1 MDQRAGRRVAVW
13 LSRGAIALGALSA
26 ALGILAGLARM
37 GWHIPLPHRA
47 QLTVQHGPLLVVG
60 FFVTLIGLERAVA
73 VGRRFLFAAPIAGI
87 VSALASV
94 AGAPALIGRSLTLVA
109 LLCFTLTFG
118 YLLVV
123 ARSVHHAVMFA
134 GALSWFVSSCLL
146 LAGATVPD
154 LVPWWLTGFVLIIT
168 GERLELARALRPD
181 RRIRLWFAASVL
193 LLLGATGLES
203 FVPGV
208 GARLRG
214 LAFLSL
220 ALWLL
225 RFDVARRGLRQ
236 HGVHRFSAVCLLHG
250 YLWLAVAGLLTLVF
264 GHERSGFRYDAQI
277 HALALGFVFSQVF
290 AHAFII
296 FPAVTGLRL
305 AYRRFAYAAPAVL
318 GGSLLLRL
326 AGDLV
331 ADAVLR
337 RAGGLGNALAL
348 VVFLIAIA
356 TGVRRTQRAHSPRP
370 PGSGRLATHPLGRT
384 GDGGEDSDARLPR

>member
-1 MDQRAGRRVAVW
+1 MDQRSRRRFVVW
-13 LSRGAIALGALSA
+13 LSRGAIAFGALAA

-37 GWHIPLPHRA
+37 GWHIPLPHRV

-73 VGRRFLFAAPIAGI
+73 VGRRFLFAAPLA
-87 VSALASV
+87 ALAASLASL
-94 AGAPALIGRSLTLVA
+94 AGAPPLIARLLMLVA
-109 LLCFTLTFG
+109 FLAFTLTFG
-118 YLLVV
+118 YLLAV
-123 ARSVHHAVMFA
+123 ARTVHHAVMFA
-134 GALSWFVSSCLL
+134 GALSWLVSGFLL
-146 LAGATVPD
+146 SAGVGIPA

-181 RRIRLWFAASVL
+181 RWIRTWFVVSVS
-193 LLLGATGLES
+193 LLLGGTVLETFAAT
-203 FVPGV
+203 P

-214 LAFLSL
+214 LALLSL

-236 HGVHRFSAVCLLHG
+236 HGLHRFSAVCLLHG
-250 YLWLAVAGLLTLVF
+250 SFWLAVAGLLALAF
-264 GHERSGFRYDAQI
+264 GHQRSGFRYDAQI

-305 AYRRFAYAAPAVL
+305 VYRRFAYAAPAVL
-318 GGSLLLRL
+318 GASLSLRL

-331 ADAVLR
+331 ADAALR
-337 RAGGLGNALAL
+337 RTGGLGNALAL
-348 VVFLIAIA
+348 VAFALSIAA
-356 TGVRRTQRAHSPRP
+356 GVSRTQRAHSPSP
-370 PGSGRLATHPLGRT
+370 LVSGRLATHVLGRV
-384 GDGGEDSDARLPR
+384 GDGGEDPDARLPR